1 MAIPVVLLDLICQ
14 VARKQGGGTACSAG
28 YPDLLVSADHL
39 AALLGAEQAAH
50 IAIREDSDRILAWH
64 GVRGALDRVFDA
76 AGVFQAL
83 GYKLDVVDIVQAR
96 GDEIVIDLNRP
107 LPPDFKRSYDIVLDT
122 GTCEHC
128 FHIGQAAINLASIV
142 GPNGIII
149 QALPL
154 NVYNHG
160 FYNANPTWFFDF
172 YPANGF
178 EIEYFKAVSD
188 IVSNPKF
195 FDVPIHDR
203 FKDVPANSV
212 MIVIAQRKRMME
224 LKVPVQFKYAAN
236 PTLEG

>member
-1 MAIPVVLLDLICQ
+1 M
-14 VARKQGGGTACSAG
+14 
-28 YPDLLVSADHL
+28 
-39 AALLGAEQAAH
+39 
-50 IAIREDSDRILAWH
+50 
-64 GVRGALDRVFDA
+64 
-76 AGVFQAL
+76 
-83 GYKLDVVDIVQAR
+83 
-96 GDEIVIDLNRP
+96 
-107 LPPDFKRSYDIVLDT
+107 LDT

-212 MIVIAQRKRMME
+212 MIMIAQRKRMME
-224 LKVPVQFKYAAN
+224 LKVPVQFEYAAN